1 MSSGDHIN
9 MSDTDVAQEDLSFF
23 ETEQPVN
30 DDEMSILV
38 ASILD
43 EEMYGINWLEIMQ
56 DECPDRY
63 SVSEE
68 SSSLS
73 ECTDLNW
80 SSPVEDVCVLPVKP
94 QEEHPVKIC
103 RHCNG
108 SIPLPILIS
117 SIPPPLHFPREK
129 CDGLSLKASIMASV
143 TLHETHPCSCKP
155 QQKNASKI
163 GMKYKK
169 DKVATKTKVSRKI
182 KGWR

>member
-1 MSSGDHIN
+1 

-117 SIPPPLHFPREK
+117 SIPPRSTSQEK
-129 CDGLSLKASIMASV
+129 SV
-143 TLHETHPCSCKP
+143 TVCLSKHLSWQALHYTKRIPVL
-155 QQKNASKI
+155 ASRNR
-163 GMKYKK
+163 
-169 DKVATKTKVSRKI
+169 KTLRK
-182 KGWR
+182 